1 MRDVH
6 DRHYDEEPR
15 DGDDDLEQIRYSL
28 TALGEAQLEERRGK
42 PFRGFGPCSTPAWQ
56 AAS

>member
-1 MRDVH
+1 MRDMNDGH
-6 DRHYDEEPR
+6 CNEEACDADE
-15 DGDDDLEQIRYSL
+15 DSAQIRYSL

-42 PFRGFGPCSTPAWQ
+42 PFRGFGPCSAPAWQ